1 MALSGQLQLLVL
13 GWVTPLCFHTR
24 SGKVD
29 LRGAKG
35 ERQAQ
40 EPMGQGGPR
49 WTSGWRRDPDCDL
62 SVSFVSVLH
71 RLVEEPGQR
80 GNAGEYGV
88 LRPPHGP
95 IPSSLSS
102 VTLPKPEPPR
112 HVRSKLGFPL

>member
-49 WTSGWRRDPDCDL
+49 WTSG
-62 SVSFVSVLH
+62 
-71 RLVEEPGQR
+71 
-80 GNAGEYGV
+80 
-88 LRPPHGP
+88 
-95 IPSSLSS
+95 
-102 VTLPKPEPPR
+102 
-112 HVRSKLGFPL
+112 